1 MSILEAASCGA
12 PVMLRDLDL
21 YKNILEGKYLAGK
34 DFDEMNKIL
43 QNFAQ
48 NPKLQAEMRAK
59 SAEISEYYSEDRLL
73 KIWID
78 FYREQAKNK

>member
-1 MSILEAASCGA
+1 MSKKYDVISKFINQCRTHYLKW
-12 PVMLRDLDL
+12 DLTHD
-21 YKNILEGKYLAGK
+21 IS
-34 DFDEMNKIL
+34 DEMNKIL